1 VFPILDIKQ
10 LLTDYSAGAKI
21 FNDRDYLSPNLVP
34 SELVSRD
41 EQITQILQIAMSAL
55 KGGAPSNILMY
66 GTTGTGKTASIKY
79 VSREISQHFHDAG
92 NRVPVFLYLNC
103 QEVNTTYRVI
113 AQMCNMLN
121 PDEPIPFT
129 GLPTDVILVELSN
142 RLEKACQGTVC
153 FVVLDE
159 VDVLV
164 KKAGDETLYHL
175 TRMNAQLQSARV
187 AVIGISNILD
197 FKDLLSPRVLSSLSE
212 EEILFPAYNATE
224 LIDILAARA
233 ARAFNPG
240 VLEDAVIPL
249 CAALAAKEN
258 GDARKALDLLRRAGE
273 LAERKCRIAVN
284 EDLVYQSQEDMSRDR
299 VQDFVTQSPL
309 QQRLVL
315 LSIFLL
321 QQNGLDPIKTGE
333 VYATYCELY
342 KSIER
347 DNPLTLRRVTQLAK
361 ELSLLGIITAQTKSD
376 GRRGRSTYLKIQVPL
391 KQLQNTFAADVR
403 LGELLAYKPRAVRRP
418 DLAPVNAKFYKKLT

>member
-1 VFPILDIKQ
+1 MNAIKG
-10 LLTDYSAGAKI
+10 T
-21 FNDRDYLSPNLVP
+21 
-34 SELVSRD
+34 
-41 EQITQILQIAMSAL
+41 
-55 KGGAPSNILMY
+55 PSNILMY

-79 VSREISQHFHDAG
+79 VSREISKHFRNTG

-121 PDEPIPFT
+121 PDDVIPFT
-129 GLPTDVILVELSN
+129 GLPTDIILVELTN
-142 RLEKACQGTVC
+142 RLEKACAGTVC

-164 KKAGDETLYHL
+164 NKSGDDTLYHL
-175 TRMNAQLQSARV
+175 TRMNAQLPSAKV
-187 AVIGISNILD
+187 SVIGISNVLD
-197 FKDLLSPRVLSSLSE
+197 FKELLTPRVLSSLSE

-224 LIDILAARA
+224 LYEILAARA
-233 ARAFNPG
+233 LKAFNSG

-249 CAALAAKEN
+249 CAALAAKEH
-258 GDARKALDLLRRAGE
+258 GDARKALDLLRRSGE
-273 LAERKCRIAVN
+273 LAERRGKLMVT
-284 EDLVYQSQEDMSRDR
+284 EELVYQSQEDMSRDK
-299 VQDFVTQSPL
+299 VQEFVTQSPL

-321 QQNGLDPIKTGE
+321 QQNGADPIKTGE

-342 KSIER
+342 KLVEG
-347 DNPLTLRRVTQLAK
+347 DNPLTLRRVAQLAK
-361 ELSLLGIITAQTKSD
+361 ELALLGIISAQTRSD
-376 GRRGRSTYLKIQVPL
+376 GRRGRSTHLKIQVPL
-391 KQLQNTFAADVR
+391 AQLQTTFATDVR

-418 DLAPVNAKFYKKLT
+418 DLAPVNAKFYKKLS